1 MSKFNL
7 LDEAKLMPLL
17 GEINCLYVTVK
28 PDSLAGCH
36 SHGHPGTYTHG
47 QPLAQPK
54 VRSGTQGELG
64 GSGKGE
70 QCKVRM

>member
-28 PDSLAGCH
+28 PDSLAG
-36 SHGHPGTYTHG
+36 
-47 QPLAQPK
+47 
-54 VRSGTQGELG
+54 
-64 GSGKGE
+64 
-70 QCKVRM
+70 